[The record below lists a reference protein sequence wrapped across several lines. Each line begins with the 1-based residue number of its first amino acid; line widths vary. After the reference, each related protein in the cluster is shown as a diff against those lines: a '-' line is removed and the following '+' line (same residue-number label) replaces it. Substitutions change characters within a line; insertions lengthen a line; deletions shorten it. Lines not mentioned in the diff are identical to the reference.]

1 MGYGLGLNLGLGR
14 GSLLSTFS
22 ANGAPGLV
30 ADWDFTDATRLYTD
44 SGTTL
49 VSSNADVVGQINDK
63 SGNGYHL
70 RQTDGT
76 AKGTYRTNQLNG
88 YPVVRFDGVNDN
100 YPTIASAATFQ
111 FLHQS
116 VNTIY
121 IVFKPGLVA
130 DPNVFM
136 ALIDNLTLAGSVGSR
151 YGIRLAWDDRAS
163 VPVNEAVRQV
173 ARCGGSDGINSTTA
187 NAFLSAQTFGVLS
200 FVSDPSNATAASRS
214 AIRKNGGTATQ
225 NNAATGAVG
234 STAPTYALT
243 VGAAAGDA
251 GFPFAGDMARILI
264 YNQQHGTT
272 DRTYVENG
280 LIARYAIT

>member
-1 MGYGLGLNLGLGR
+1 MPGLGLGLGLKR
-14 GSLLSTFS
+14 RRFLSSFAPS
-22 ANGAPGLV
+22 GAPGLV
-30 ADWDFTDATRLYTD
+30 ADWDFTNPLMLYTD

-49 VSSNADVVGQINDK
+49 VSSNADVVGQINDG

-76 AKGTYRTNQLNG
+76 AKGTYRTSQLNG
-88 YPVVRFDGVNDN
+88 FPVVRFDGVNDN
-100 YPTIASAATFQ
+100 YGCIASAATFQ

-136 ALIDNLTLAGSVGSR
+136 ALIDNMTLAGSVGSR
-151 YGIRLAWDDRAS
+151 YGTRLAWDDRAS
-163 VPVNEAVRQV
+163 VPVNEV
-173 ARCGGSDGINSTTA
+173 ARHATGNGGSNSINNTTA
-187 NAFLSAQTFGVLS
+187 NAFLAAQTFGVLS
-200 FVSDPSNATAASRS
+200 FVADPSNATAANRS
-214 AIRKNGGTATQ
+214 SIRKNGGTATAS
-225 NNAATGAVG
+225 NASTSAVG
-234 STAPTYALT
+234 NTAPTYAMT

-251 GFPFAGDMARILI
+251 GTPFAGDMARILI

-272 DRTYVENG
+272 DRQYIENG
-280 LIARYAIT
+280 LISRYAIS